1 MVRWR
6 RLMMLLSERGG
17 GREGGSRNEAL
28 FSPSLPFSLA
38 RSLVPWQS
46 VIRVGS
52 RRFVSRHHSVRP
64 PAPVRAR
71 PEVRP
76 LRHIQVETPSVRPSL
91 LSKNDY
97 GIEMKIRSGIHPSPF
112 LFGPRFCT
120 ITSHFLSSLQHQSF
134 IVSFNIVHL
143 IPTYPSIALEKL
155 K

>member
-1 MVRWR
+1 MRP
-6 RLMMLLSERGG
+6 
-17 GREGGSRNEAL
+17 
-28 FSPSLPFSLA
+28 FSPPPSLSLSLA
-38 RSLVPWQS
+38 RSFLGSPLFELAAEDLFPATIPSARPRPSALV
-46 VIRVGS
+46 
-52 RRFVSRHHSVRP
+52 RRFDRCV
-64 PAPVRAR
+64 
-71 PEVRP
+71 
-76 LRHIQVETPSVRPSL
+76 IQVETPSVRPSL